1 MAKIGKGM
9 LFPVEQT
16 LVARDDI
23 RAPLKTPAYEARQ
36 VVVFTSVA
44 DVAASQLIDPLF
56 SI

>member
-1 MAKIGKGM
+1 M
-9 LFPVEQT
+9 LFSVEQT
-16 LVARDDI
+16 FVVRDDV
-23 RAPLKTPAYEARQ
+23 RATLKTPVYEARQ